1 MSIDHMHVFPLLC
14 IHNVHTLLYVL
25 FVNNVEYTETELTL
39 DIIQGNK
46 KIMPQSS

>member
-1 MSIDHMHVFPLLC
+1 MSIDHMHVFPVLC

-25 FVNNVEYTETELTL
+25 FVEYTETELTL

-46 KIMPQSS
+46 KIMPRSS